1 MTYEL
6 TSTGTFDSWF
16 KALKNKPTKNKVLAR
31 LARIEAGNF
40 GDFKDLKQG
49 LHELRFVFGSGLRIY
64 YTIQNQTVVLLV
76 SGGDKSSQQ
85 KDITKAR
92 QLIKQEN

>member
-1 MTYEL
+1 MTYVL
-6 TSTGTFDSWF
+6 TSTNTFDSWF
-16 KALKNKPTKNKVLAR
+16 KALKNKPTKNRVLAR

-49 LHELRFVFGSGLRIY
+49 LYELRFVFGSGLRVY

-76 SGGDKSSQQ
+76 NGGDKSSQQ
-85 KDITKAR
+85 KDIIKAR
-92 QLIKQEN
+92 QLIEQEN

>member
-1 MTYEL
+1 MAYVL
-6 TSTGTFDSWF
+6 TSTDTFDSWF
-16 KALKNKPTKNKVLAR
+16 KALKNKPTKNRVLAR

-49 LHELRFVFGSGLRIY
+49 LYELRFAFGSGLRIY
-64 YTIQNQTVVLLV
+64 YTTQNQTVVLLV

-85 KDITKAR
+85 KDIIKAR
-92 QLIKQEN
+92 KLIEPEN